1 MAAVQ
6 RPNFS
11 HQCIG
16 LTKKISS
23 PGFGDAS
30 THPQT
35 FAVTAPNRST
45 CSMEKDRRGE
55 SGGGAWQDTWLP
67 PMILI
72 VSAYFTVGSI
82 VPQPPH
88 ATPRPLM
95 LVSVSLSVM
104 CSNAIPSLSVGINN
118 APTVFPTQT
127 FTHWFGMERPF
138 RPSTT
143 RMRMS

>member
-1 MAAVQ
+1 
-6 RPNFS
+6 
-11 HQCIG
+11 
-16 LTKKISS
+16 
-23 PGFGDAS
+23 
-30 THPQT
+30 
-35 FAVTAPNRST
+35 
-45 CSMEKDRRGE
+45 MEKDRRE
-55 SGGGAWQDTWLP
+55 EFGGGAWQDTWLP

-72 VSAYFTVGSI
+72 VSAYFTGGSI

-127 FTHWFGMERPF
+127 FTHWFWYGTSI
-138 RPSTT
+138 PSIHDSYANVLSMKSSSKGAGG
-143 RMRMS
+143 RSS

>member
-1 MAAVQ
+1 MQGLRSSDSHVTDLVRPPTQGNPLYVAAVQ

-45 CSMEKDRRGE
+45 CYMEKDRRGE

-72 VSAYFTVGSI
+72 VRIGDSSAVCD
-82 VPQPPH
+82 VKR
-88 ATPRPLM
+88 A
-95 LVSVSLSVM
+95 
-104 CSNAIPSLSVGINN
+104 SVGASASHKPIMSTRR
-118 APTVFPTQT
+118 PRGKKEPSGITFPD
-127 FTHWFGMERPF
+127 GPKI
-138 RPSTT
+138 
-143 RMRMS
+143 